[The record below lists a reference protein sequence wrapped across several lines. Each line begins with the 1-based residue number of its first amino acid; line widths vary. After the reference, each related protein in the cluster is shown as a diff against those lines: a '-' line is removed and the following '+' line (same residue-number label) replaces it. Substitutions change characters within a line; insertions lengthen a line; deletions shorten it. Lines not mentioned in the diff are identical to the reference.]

1 MERRRP
7 MPPRLTIRLMGLWTL
22 SPNRIFWKSSV
33 SFDQHVWAWFYLSF
47 LWSKGHPLVAGVEH
61 WNVSHTNAYGASCSL
76 YEVHPI
82 THRHTGD
89 PIADCFAIVARVSS
103 TIMVLADGV
112 NWGVKSRTAA
122 RSAVHG
128 CVDYLNK
135 TLFPTNKEAP
145 KNTTVNILV
154 YRVCKLV

>member
-1 MERRRP
+1 
-7 MPPRLTIRLMGLWTL
+7 
-22 SPNRIFWKSSV
+22 
-33 SFDQHVWAWFYLSF
+33 
-47 LWSKGHPLVAGVEH
+47 LVAGVEN
-61 WNVSHTNAYGASCSL
+61 WNVPHTNSYGASCSL

-89 PIADCFAIVARVSS
+89 PIADCFAIVTRANSA
-103 TIMVLADGV
+103 IMVLADGV

-135 TLFPTNKEAP
+135 TIFTAEKESP
-145 KNTTVNILV
+145 KNTTVNIL
-154 YRVCKLV
+154 YRVFKIEKNKNLTL

>member
-1 MERRRP
+1 MYISTQVII
-7 MPPRLTIRLMGLWTL
+7 LLYC
-22 SPNRIFWKSSV
+22 
-33 SFDQHVWAWFYLSF
+33 A
-47 LWSKGHPLVAGVEH
+47 GHPLVAGVEN
-61 WNVSHTNAYGASCSL
+61 WNVPHSNSYGASCSL

-89 PIADCFAIVARVSS
+89 PIADCFAIVTRPNSA
-103 TIMVLADGV
+103 IMVLADGV

-135 TLFPTNKEAP
+135 TIFATNKEAP
-145 KNTTVNILV
+145 KNTTVNI
-154 YRVCKLV
+154 

>member
-1 MERRRP
+1 MITKNCLIL
-7 MPPRLTIRLMGLWTL
+7 LTVLFPSL
-22 SPNRIFWKSSV
+22 
-33 SFDQHVWAWFYLSF
+33 
-47 LWSKGHPLVAGVEH
+47 GHPLIAGVEN
-61 WNVSHTNAYGASCSL
+61 WNVPDTNAYGASCSL

-89 PIADCFAIVARVSS
+89 PIADCFAIVTRVNSA
-103 TIMVLADGV
+103 IMVLADGV

-135 TLFPTNKEAP
+135 ILFPINKEVP
-145 KNTTVNILV
+145 KNTTVNV
-154 YRVCKLV
+154 